1 MALMA
6 IKMLLT
12 CAPKTYDR
20 HGREVGKW
28 NTNRTA
34 GSLKIAVESQGE
46 KIADLGIGPPA
57 VDDTVRG
64 LNGGKNGG
72 RIC

>member
-1 MALMA
+1 MEH
-6 IKMLLT
+6 KQNRWEFKN
-12 CAPKTYDR
+12 C
-20 HGREVGKW
+20 GREPG
-28 NTNRTA
+28 
-34 GSLKIAVESQGE
+34 GE